1 MLNQLSDAYE
11 KAMGDLRVVTQ
22 LIETLDQ
29 EDSTGSIQ
37 RVQESYN
44 VWRGRDSNDNIMA
57 LEERL
62 RENRMNVPTQVDV
75 KALTEES
82 IFDMLDNLPTESEG
96 LEDDEPT
103 LNHVP
108 SYLPDALIPM
118 YDQAVAWL
126 VNMLV
131 RLDMIKPSQARSSA
145 WASAGL
151 DAAEEKHRESKEE
164 VDRIHEE
171 IESLERSLRERT
183 DKYGREDEFFAIQD
197 KCVTKDMGAYTYEL
211 CFGGKASQ
219 ISNNDGFRFNLGS
232 FQRFDVDKKYN
243 ETDDRHYL
251 SMLYANGQMCWNGP
265 PRSSRITLECG
276 DDDALLHVFEAEK
289 CTYSMRAQTPAVCFP
304 RATADDDESFNHE
317 YFVHDEL

>member
-164 VDRIHEE
+164 VDRIHDE

-197 KCVTKDMGAYTYEL
+197 KCVAKDMGAYTYEL

-304 RATADDDESFNHE
+304 RATADDESFNHE